1 MPVWREVRFPTIS
14 NSILQTVRKHAAVA
28 AAAAALRALGKM
40 CCKYV
45 RFYTSSSNFF
55 LLPVSRKR
63 QRFVSLVEQTEQG
76 RLLNPSSIFLLEGR
90 F

>member
-28 AAAAALRALGKM
+28 AAAALQALGKM

-45 RFYTSSSNFF
+45 RFYTS
-55 LLPVSRKR
+55 
-63 QRFVSLVEQTEQG
+63 
-76 RLLNPSSIFLLEGR
+76 
-90 F
+90 

>member
-28 AAAAALRALGKM
+28 AAAALRALGKM

-55 LLPVSRKR
+55 RLPVSRKR

-76 RLLNPSSIFLLEGR
+76 RLLNPSSIFLLEER